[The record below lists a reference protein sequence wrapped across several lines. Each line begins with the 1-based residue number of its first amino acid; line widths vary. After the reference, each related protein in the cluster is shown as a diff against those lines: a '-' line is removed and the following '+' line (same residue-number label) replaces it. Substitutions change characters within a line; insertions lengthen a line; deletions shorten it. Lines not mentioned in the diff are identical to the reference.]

1 MDEFLKKLNCDLNK
15 VFPLSELQTKIV
27 KLYYIEKKS
36 ISDIAEE
43 LKFSGSYIKQIL
55 YKSERLVTSYFNIL
69 KDRNKKS
76 QIIEVLNL
84 SDNLN
89 SILIKK
95 SILYLEDLSCYS
107 DEQFFKLEHIGNK
120 YANELIA
127 KMKNYKNK
135 EEKFYIVKK
144 TVTILDIA
152 KELNENVEK
161 LIILNNLK
169 ARDLMKKFEIGQ
181 KIKIG

>member
-1 MDEFLKKLNCDLNK
+1 MDEFLKNLNCDSNK

-27 KLYYIEKKS
+27 KMYYIDKKPINDISEK
-36 ISDIAEE
+36 
-43 LKFSGSYIKQIL
+43 LNFSKSYIKQIL
-55 YKSERLVTSYFNIL
+55 YKAEKLVTSYFKIL

-76 QIIEVLNL
+76 KTIEVLNL

-95 SILYLEDLSCYS
+95 SIVYVEDLSCYS
-107 DEQFFKLEHIGNK
+107 DEQFFKLENIGNK
-120 YANELIA
+120 YANELIV

-135 EEKFYIVKK
+135 KEKFYIVK
-144 TVTILDIA
+144 TSETIIDIA
-152 KELNENVEK
+152 EKLNESVEK
-161 LIILNNLK
+161 LIILNNIK
-169 ARDLMKKFEIGQ
+169 TRDLMKKFEIGQ

>member
-1 MDEFLKKLNCDLNK
+1 MDEFLKNLNCDSNK
-15 VFPLSELQTKIV
+15 AFPLSKLQTKII
-27 KLYYIEKKS
+27 KMYYIDKMP
-36 ISDIAEE
+36 INNIAEE
-43 LKFSGSYIKQIL
+43 LNFSGSYIKQIL

-76 QIIEVLNL
+76 QTIEILNL

-95 SILYLEDLSCYS
+95 SIVYVEDLSCFS

-120 YANELIA
+120 YANEIIA

-135 EEKFYIVKK
+135 EEKFYIVKNSEN
-144 TVTILDIA
+144 ILDIA
-152 KELNENVEK
+152 EKLNESVEK
-161 LIILNNLK
+161 LIILNNIK
-169 ARDLMKKFEIGQ
+169 ARDLMKKFEINQ
-181 KIKIG
+181 KIKIS